1 MPLAAVL
8 GRGQSAVPAVTRPAA
23 LLLLP
28 GPLDGQPIGVDGR
41 RGGRSCRGGSCRRS
55 SRTAAAARCSSS
67 RGRRR
72 RRLAPLRSFLSHHAP
87 GRLVGIERRRGR
99 RVGDGGGPGMIATRS
114 ATTTTITGICRR
126 HRRRRRRLGPVLLGR
141 RRPPEVVLERAHAG
155 GRGVVAAGGRR
166 LPAAAAG
173 ARHDPDGASA
183 VQSNPIQSRNCH
195 PAATNCVFLGAF
207 ARSWVGTFRG
217 SRRLLR
223 WPKSVERCSQVK
235 PARTN
240 GGGRG
245 ATDQYDP
252 CLGPPNPMDSIIRR
266 ARGGTVATLERY

>member
-1 MPLAAVL
+1 LPLAAVL

-55 SRTAAAARCSSS
+55 SRTAAAATCSSS

-99 RVGDGGGPGMIATRS
+99 RVGDGGGVGMIATRS
-114 ATTTTITGICRR
+114 ATTTTITGIRRR
-126 HRRRRRRLGPVLLGR
+126 HRRRRLGPVLLGR

-183 VQSNPIQSRNCH
+183 VQSNRGIFTQRQPTAYFWGRLHVRGWGLSGEADGCCVGPTQSSGAVKSTSTNEWAGGRPINMILAWDPPIQWIR
-195 PAATNCVFLGAF
+195 LF
-207 ARSWVGTFRG
+207 AERG
-217 SRRLLR
+217 VAR
-223 WPKSVERCSQVK
+223 WQLWRDTKE
-235 PARTN
+235 
-240 GGGRG
+240 
-245 ATDQYDP
+245 
-252 CLGPPNPMDSIIRR
+252 
-266 ARGGTVATLERY
+266 